1 MNQQQNQ
8 SQGGQ
13 SQRQGSQ
20 SGDPSRQQEQGL
32 PDKVGQGDHLIDEDD
47 GIPGSGQDAGA
58 PRGRQQEQ
66 SDSNRAQQDAPSR
79 TGSDSEQI

>member
-8 SQGGQ
+8 SQGDQ

-20 SGDPSRQQEQGL
+20 SGDRGQQQQGL

-47 GIPGSGQDAGA
+47 GIPGSDQDAA
-58 PRGRQQEQ
+58 NVDGRQQEQ
-66 SDSNRAQQDAPSR
+66 SSPDRAQQDDPSR
-79 TGSDSEQI
+79 TGSEAERI